1 MLKNAI
7 GILAAAC
14 RSALLTD
21 YGYARLQFCQR
32 FISVGDCTP
41 TETKL
46 YFTRHL

>member
-1 MLKNAI
+1 MKFKNAI

-21 YGYARLQFCQR
+21 YDLSCRW

-46 YFTRHL
+46 YFIRHL